1 MAGKR
6 GARHGAHFGNAAQI
20 DSCSSATDAGFG
32 CSSGSALRNALSLK
46 KLYTRTAHL
55 HYIVPYECMCPP
67 IMWLRI
73 MLLGICTMNLA
84 WTYVVKVAVAQISKT
99 RYQTFLAVALI
110 RTTYPLSSSLGP
122 GSCMEKLSTLA
133 SSGVSRMSQRD
144 FWSSTRGGPPSQP
157 VGRKCCKTTSEA
169 IQ

>member
-1 MAGKR
+1 M
-6 GARHGAHFGNAAQI
+6 
-20 DSCSSATDAGFG
+20 
-32 CSSGSALRNALSLK
+32 
-46 KLYTRTAHL
+46 LYTRTPHL

-99 RYQTFLAVALI
+99 RNQTFLAVALI

-122 GSCMEKLSTLA
+122 GPCTEKLPTLA

-169 IQ
+169 AQKSVPNSHVRTYMIIYILVDLLCVIHTHEHTTLTYKVLYTIA